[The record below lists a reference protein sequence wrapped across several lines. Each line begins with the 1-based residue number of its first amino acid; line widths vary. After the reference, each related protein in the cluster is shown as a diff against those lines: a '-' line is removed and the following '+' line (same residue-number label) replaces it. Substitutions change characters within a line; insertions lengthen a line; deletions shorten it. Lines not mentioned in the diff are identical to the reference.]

1 MISRTRLS
9 IGIGVLLAATVT
21 ATPVRAASGPSYTPV
36 HVGPKDGGEPSSL
49 ATNDGSLYVS
59 YPGGS
64 GTPTFRSTD
73 NGVTW
78 TPTATADPASG
89 DDCLASDG
97 AGGLYI
103 CNLAGSADAAP
114 LQADVWK
121 STDQGA
127 HWTLAHGT
135 SDQAPVAPGSKSNA
149 GASSNPFGVDR
160 QWVDAWVPPG
170 KSGTGQ
176 AEVVLNYHDFYG
188 PSQIWVNLSTDGGS
202 TFGAPIDVLANPAN
216 NTTARQNAVAAQA
229 YSACSTV
236 PTAVDIVKT
245 GQYAGR
251 IWVAWIAADAPTSL
265 ATGCNVTQ
273 LDTFHSLWTAYSDDS
288 GATWTPELA
297 FDGGVGH
304 DASTPFAAF
313 TLDNQG
319 NPYYAFAMNI
329 GNEYDMWMVWSND
342 GGTTWAGQGDLGAIT
357 SAGKPYKVSGDNG
370 THIYPAIAAGDP
382 GHVDVAYLA
391 TPSVVPTLPTG
402 KFQPGGGAGDKW
414 YLWVAQGDL
423 TTPVPTWT
431 RTQVNPTADPMHV
444 GDICNLGIFCV
455 DDLVNGAVGGVTG
468 PVTVLGTN
476 RDLLDFISID
486 LDQQGLA
493 HVAYT
498 DDNPDDKTNT
508 LFGIDVANQTAGPS
522 LFAAPAASV
531 PETPLPLLLLPI
543 GAVGAGVVAW
553 RRRSRHAAPAIA

>member
-1 MISRTRLS
+1 MISRTRLTLCC
-9 IGIGVLLAATVT
+9 GALFAAALAV
-21 ATPVRAASGPSYTPV
+21 TPVRAATAPTFTPLN
-36 HVGPKDGGEPSSL
+36 VGPKDGGEPSSL
-49 ATNDGSLYVS
+49 ATNDGMLYVG
-59 YPGGS
+59 YPGGR
-64 GTPTFRSTD
+64 GTPTYRSSD
-73 NGVTW
+73 NGATW
-78 TPTATADPASG
+78 TATATADPASG
-89 DDCLASDG
+89 DTCLGSDG
-97 AGGLYI
+97 AGGLYL
-103 CNLAGSADAAP
+103 CNLAGSADTAP

-121 STDQGA
+121 STDKGD

-135 SDQAPVAPGSKSNA
+135 SDQAPNAGSPSNA

-170 KSGTGQ
+170 KSGTDQ
-176 AEVVLNYHDFYG
+176 ALVVLNYHDFYG
-188 PSQIWVNLSTDGGS
+188 PSQIWVNLSTDGGH

-216 NTTARQNAVAAQA
+216 NTTARQNAIAAQA

-236 PTAVDIVKT
+236 PTAVNIVKT

-251 IWVAWIAADAPTSL
+251 VWVSWIAGDAATSL
-265 ATGCNVTQ
+265 GTGCNVTQ
-273 LDTFHSLWTAYSDDS
+273 LATFHSLWTAYSDDS

-297 FDGGVGH
+297 FDGGIGH

-329 GNEYDMWMVWSND
+329 GSEYDMWVVWSND
-342 GGTTWAGQGDLGAIT
+342 GGTTWSGQGDLGAIT
-357 SAGKPYKVSGDNG
+357 SAGKPIKVSGDNG

-391 TPSVVPTLPTG
+391 TPTLVPTLPYG
-402 KFQPGGGAGDKW
+402 KFQPGGGANAKW

-423 TTPVPTWT
+423 NTPAPTWT

-444 GDICNLGIFCV
+444 GDICNLGIFCI
-455 DDLVNGAVGGVTG
+455 DDLVGAHVV
-468 PVTVLGTN
+468 GTN

-486 LDQQGLA
+486 LDQQGMA

-498 DDNPDDKTNT
+498 DDNPDDKTNN
-508 LFGIDVANQTAGPS
+508 LFGIDVANQTSGPS
-522 LFAAPAASV
+522 VIAAAPAPNV
-531 PETPLPLLLLPI
+531 PEAPLPLLLLP
-543 GAVGAGVVAW
+543 AGTVALGVLEW
-553 RRRSRHAAPAIA
+553 RRRNGRPAPVPATR